1 MLVPLTILATFL
13 LATGRWGAYLGF
25 PAASVFITEVGLGL
39 TAVWVL
45 VRHRR
50 SFVAARLRPLVP
62 VLALLGW
69 ASVRFTAGGNFD
81 LIAARDLAP
90 YAYAVAILAAAFVV
104 SSYRRTLGLVA
115 AGLLSHLLWVLF
127 ALLLPAATAHLPLL
141 GGRVRVLE
149 IRADFDSAVL
159 AVTAGMALL
168 WAARSQTT
176 PKGMR
181 AAACA
186 VAVLSGALVFELGS
200 RSGVLTLSVV
210 TAILALSQSHL
221 LRRLSWQQAV
231 AIVVLLAAL
240 AVVLLPQT
248 YVFER
253 ATADPRRS
261 EAGAGTVNARQRAWE
276 LVIEDANQSP
286 ERLLLGSGFGRDFL
300 DLSGAR
306 VTLEGNVNTG
316 VRAPHNF
323 VLNTLGRLGLVGV
336 LLLAW
341 VSLALGRASLRA
353 RKATVVPF
361 QGPFLS
367 FAVLLVAALGTA
379 SMVGVILESPFG
391 AVPFWWAAGFLLAG
405 TARPASRHRDTGDG
419 SEQQSVTA
427 AP

>member
-1 MLVPLTILATFL
+1 
-13 LATGRWGAYLGF
+13 
-25 PAASVFITEVGLGL
+25 VFITDVGLGL

-62 VLALLGW
+62 VLALLAW
-69 ASVRFTAGGNFD
+69 AAIRFTAGGNVD
-81 LIAARDLAP
+81 LMAARDLAP
-90 YAYAVAILAAAFVV
+90 YAYCVAMLAATFAV
-104 SSYRRTLGLVA
+104 SSYRRTLGVVA
-115 AGLLSHLLWVLF
+115 AGLLAHLLWVLF
-127 ALLLPAATAHLPLL
+127 ALLLPAATADLPLL

-159 AVTAGMALL
+159 SVTAGMAIL
-168 WAARSQTT
+168 WALRSQPT
-176 PKGMR
+176 PKGIR

-186 VAVLSGALVFELGS
+186 VAILSGALVFELGS

-210 TAILALSQSHL
+210 TAIVALSQIHL
-221 LRRLSWQQAV
+221 LRRLSWKQVA

-261 EAGAGTVNARQRAWE
+261 EAGAGTVNARQRAWD
-276 LVIEDANQSP
+276 LVIEDANRSP

-341 VSLALGRASLRA
+341 VGLALGRASLRRSRVTA
-353 RKATVVPF
+353 VPF

-391 AVPFWWAAGFLLAG
+391 AVPFWWAAGFLLVG
-405 TARPASRHRDTGDG
+405 TWQPGTPERDTADG
-419 SEQQSVTA
+419 SEQPSVTA